1 MNALTLS
8 CRTVTGKTLGENI
21 EEWDVR
27 SATCTAWA
35 RTARVSGSSAMVL
48 DPNDKMGPAARTAS
62 GNLIPKPLLFFPA
75 DSRAISLW
83 RLAAAFN
90 AGDAATAACLFS
102 DDGEFQVN
110 ESTTWIGQAAI
121 EAGLKEKFAEF
132 KGMVRAELGQLKGT
146 PVLLVW
152 HYSKGGEKKVHCL
165 LRTGRLRKW
174 QITKAYHEYRP
185 GQVEEAQ
192 PSGLMPYDSAF
203 RFNAQDCIRTKDTA
217 YTPDGGLS
225 ILYGQLAPK
234 GSVVK
239 TAGISDGFKSYCG
252 PGFVFE
258 GPCVIFES
266 QEEACEGILASKVK
280 AGDVVIIRNEGP
292 RGGPGMQEMLSPT
305 SYIVGMDLGDKVA
318 LITDGRFSGGTAGA
332 CIGHVSPEAAEGGPI
347 GLLRQGDRL
356 RIDFPNRKIDI
367 LVEAAEL
374 EARRKDWH
382 PVKRELNGWLARY
395 QKLVSN
401 ASQGGVLTI

>member
-1 MNALTLS
+1 
-8 CRTVTGKTLGENI
+8 
-21 EEWDVR
+21 
-27 SATCTAWA
+27 
-35 RTARVSGSSAMVL
+35 MVL

-75 DSRAISLW
+75 DPRAITLW

-90 AGDAATAACLFS
+90 AGDAAAVACLFS
-102 DDGEFQVN
+102 DDGELQVN
-110 ESTTWIGQAAI
+110 ETTTWIGQAAI
-121 EAGLKEKFAEF
+121 EVGLAEKFAGF

-152 HYSKGGEKKVHCL
+152 QYGKGGEKNVHCL

-185 GQVEEAQ
+185 GQIHEAQ
-192 PSGLMPYDSAF
+192 SSGLMPYDSAF
-203 RFNAQDCIRTKDTA
+203 LFDAKDCIRTRDTA

-225 ILYGQLAPK
+225 ILYGQLAPE

-239 TAGISDGFKSYCG
+239 TAGISDGFKAYCG
-252 PGFVFE
+252 PDFIFE

-266 QEEACEGILASKVK
+266 QEEACEGILGSKVK
-280 AGDVVIIRNEGP
+280 AGDIVIIRNEGP

-305 SYIVGMDLGDKVA
+305 SYIVGMGLGDKVA

-332 CIGHVSPEAAEGGPI
+332 CIGHVSPEAAEGGAI
-347 GLLRQGDRL
+347 GLLRAGDRL
-356 RIDFPNRKIDI
+356 RIDFPNRRMDI
-367 LVEAAEL
+367 LVDPTEL
-374 EARRKDWH
+374 ESRRATWQ
-382 PVKRELNGWLARY
+382 PVKRTLSGWLARY

-401 ASQGGVLTI
+401 ASQGGILTT